1 MRRDTRN
8 VACESQPTG
17 STNCAQIC
25 CRIITHSFLN
35 LKTHSTP
42 CHLSCKSSGST
53 STQQCIHSPLSTN
66 SSSSSDD
73 EDEGGIERSTW
84 IRRSLTQSRR
94 NAWWQR
100 NRGDRRRSVDDHIRV
115 NAEYEWRTDRGRD
128 LWEIAEAGRQAVR
141 RDAEGLG
148 SMWTTGGPVQ
158 RVVGKGEQVH
168 RSRILEMDYTD
179 EHWERRYT
187 VRVNILPLLE

>member
-1 MRRDTRN
+1 M
-8 VACESQPTG
+8 
-17 STNCAQIC
+17 
-25 CRIITHSFLN
+25 
-35 LKTHSTP
+35 
-42 CHLSCKSSGST
+42 
-53 STQQCIHSPLSTN
+53 
-66 SSSSSDD
+66 
-73 EDEGGIERSTW
+73 
-84 IRRSLTQSRR
+84 
-94 NAWWQR
+94 
-100 NRGDRRRSVDDHIRV
+100 
-115 NAEYEWRTDRGRD
+115 NAEYEWRADRGRD